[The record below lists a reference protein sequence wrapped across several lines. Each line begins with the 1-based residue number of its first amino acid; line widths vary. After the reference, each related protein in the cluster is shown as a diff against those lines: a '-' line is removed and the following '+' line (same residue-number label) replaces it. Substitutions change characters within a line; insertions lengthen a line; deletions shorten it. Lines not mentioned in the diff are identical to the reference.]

1 MLMFKS
7 EQAYY
12 IKIQSDPISDS
23 ISDKAVK
30 VLGLT
35 IPSPPTLF
43 ICPTAFSLKQV

>member
-12 IKIQSDPISDS
+12 IKIKSDLISKS

-35 IPSPPTLF
+35 IPSPPPFLF
-43 ICPTAFSLKQV
+43 VLKLSP